1 MSANTEFVR
10 LMCQDDLDMVRN
22 WRNHPDVRKF
32 MYTNHEI
39 SADEHSTWFSKAT
52 CEPKRHLLIYE
63 LQNQPMGFINLHQIS
78 DGGIADWGFYLAPD
92 AKPGTGAKMGLC
104 ALDYAFTTADFH
116 KICGQ
121 AIAYNERSSNFH
133 LKLNFRKEG
142 ILREQHFDGA
152 RYHDVI
158 CFGLLKDEW
167 NNNNKEA
174 AL

>member
-1 MSANTEFVR
+1 MPANTDFVR
-10 LMCQDDLDMVRN
+10 RMCQDDLDMVRS

-32 MYTNHEI
+32 MYKNHEI
-39 SADEHSTWFSKAT
+39 SAEEHSAWFSKAK
-52 CEPKRHLLIYE
+52 CDPKRHLLVYE
-63 LQNQPMGFINLHQIS
+63 HQNQATGFINLHQVA

-104 ALDYAFTTADFH
+104 ALDYAFTTAGFH

-142 ILREQHFDGA
+142 ILREQHFDGS

-167 NNNNKEA
+167 DKNKV
-174 AL
+174 ALL